1 MALSTI
7 GTAGIADDAI
17 TAAKIDD
24 DGAGFVF
31 GDVTTGALTATGAT
45 TGIVTFDKL
54 KLDGSSVATVTV
66 NSAVSASATIV
77 VDGVSGTIAVGMV
90 VNVSDTTVRSIT
102 DAASQSAISVDDT
115 LTITAVASQTSFTVS
130 EAVSIADDVVLI
142 LRADESSKMVLDAS
156 AASTDVGDEILFED
170 ATGDVNTV
178 LNSNNTGV
186 GGTINFLNTT
196 TNTGVTT
203 FNSAPVFSAGG
214 AGGLVKLAQTDI
226 SDNTA
231 SIIFDNVVTSS
242 HDNYLLIGTMSL
254 SAGENARLTLE
265 ARQGGASGSTVTS
278 GETANRA
285 AAAAYQGYARNGA
298 SNNILFPFGLLIY
311 GGATFNFRMSFGN
324 FHTGV
329 VAETTNIS
337 TRRNFQGEYTCDF
350 QSTNAS
356 DAHGF
361 RGWWKAD
368 TASTDAF
375 LITGIKLSPNAG
387 AFNGGS
393 LALYGYAK

>member
-130 EAVSIADDVVLI
+130 EAVTIADNVVLI
-142 LRADESSKMVLDAS
+142 LTADENQGFVLDAS

-170 ATGDVNTV
+170 ATSDGSTL
-178 LNSNNTGV
+178 LNSG
-186 GGTINFLNTT
+186 GGTGTPPIVLQVKQVVIPRGTITT
-196 TNTGVTT
+196 S
-203 FNSAPVFSAGG
+203 SASFVSIGHSLAITPSATSSRILIQVCGG
-214 AGGLVKLAQTDI
+214 AGHCPYVNQFCISTIYRGSTNLSTNGLETIGNSSAGLSV
-226 SDNTA
+226 
-231 SIIFDNVVTSS
+231 SS
-242 HDNYLLIGTMSL
+242 HNIVFLDSPSTTSEVTYTPYYRSQPTQPDCYWNLTGPDGADATMTL
-254 SAGENARLTLE
+254 TEIAG
-265 ARQGGASGSTVTS
+265 
-278 GETANRA
+278 
-285 AAAAYQGYARNGA
+285 
-298 SNNILFPFGLLIY
+298 
-311 GGATFNFRMSFGN
+311 
-324 FHTGV
+324 
-329 VAETTNIS
+329 
-337 TRRNFQGEYTCDF
+337 
-350 QSTNAS
+350 
-356 DAHGF
+356 
-361 RGWWKAD
+361 
-368 TASTDAF
+368 
-375 LITGIKLSPNAG
+375 
-387 AFNGGS
+387 
-393 LALYGYAK
+393 